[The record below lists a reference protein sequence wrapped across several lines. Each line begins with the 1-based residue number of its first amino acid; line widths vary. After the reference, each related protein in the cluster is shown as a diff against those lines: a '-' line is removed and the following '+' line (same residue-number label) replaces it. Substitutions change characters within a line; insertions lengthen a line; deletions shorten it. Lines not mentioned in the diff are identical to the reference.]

1 MRPEGQVLEIIK
13 ETYNNIDIYRL
24 KGQLDSNSS
33 PEFEQR
39 IFQAISNG
47 SKNVVVDFK
56 CLDYISSAGIR
67 VILRATK
74 AIKRK
79 DGQIML
85 CCMHDYVKEVFD
97 ISGVGSLLSIVAT
110 LDDALQSFS
119 GEQLLRNP

>member
-67 VILRATK
+67 VILRAAK